1 MKPIAVILCLVLASC
16 APVPRAIIPPPS
28 VVAELDV
35 APVAEAGKAT
45 GAAVRDVAD
54 AGRASREAG
63 RKVSDA
69 TRRLSESIA
78 RAEALA
84 VANVEIGKALAETAA
99 LAAEL
104 EAEVVHLTAAHA
116 FAEEKE
122 RVALQTIAALDDELS
137 LLKANAKAQ
146 AVEIRHAAATES
158 TLREQVEALAAN
170 ADKRLIA
177 EEKLRWWRKS
187 AGLTWAFL
195 AVYLIVK
202 IFGSA
207 IAANLRIR

>member
-1 MKPIAVILCLVLASC
+1 MTRLSSILLCLLLASC
-16 APVPRAIIPPPS
+16 SVPRAIIPPPS

-35 APVAEAGKAT
+35 APVVGAGKAT

-69 TRRLSESIA
+69 TRRLSESLV
-78 RAEALA
+78 RAEELAQANEEILIALA
-84 VANVEIGKALAETAA
+84 DTRRLAG
-99 LAAEL
+99 EL

-122 RVALQTIAALDDELS
+122 SIALQTIAALDDELS

-146 AVEIRHAAATES
+146 AVEIRHAAATET
-158 TLREQVEALAAN
+158 TLREQVKALAAN
-170 ADKRLIA
+170 ADKHLIA
-177 EEKLRWWRKS
+177 EEKLAWWRKA

-207 IAANLRIR
+207 LSANLRI